1 MPHAIM
7 VVAAYPASPE
17 LEDDLNIWYSDVH
30 MSDVLA
36 VPGVVG
42 FTRYRRAAEPE
53 LLAGP
58 LGAPYLSIVT
68 IDAEDVDATL
78 QELRSRNGTDAMPR
92 HARSRSGSRN
102 GSLLSRLRANRVRTA
117 GEIGRTE

>member
-53 LLAGP
+53 LSAGP

-78 QELRSRNGTDAMPR
+78 QELRSRNGTDAMRGTP
-92 HARSRSGSRN
+92 A
-102 GSLLSRLRANRVRTA
+102 L
-117 GEIGRTE
+117 GRGPGMGPFSVVYELIE